1 MNKVMGLAVVGI
13 VGACASLAAGQ
24 ARFEAGY
31 QFNDEP
37 EVVRVE
43 PIPFFTFAERGMLAQ
58 EAILAFPFMR
68 GADAGLL
75 DVRVTASRGSDGGD
89 ETLTLGWSEVT
100 FSDVIFESSGTDP
113 IDVGFSVR
121 YGGGGISF
129 CCFDVTA
136 GATYVEEQQFE
147 LDGDVRT
154 GTFIATVNAS
164 GPPDV
169 ERTGIIEGGIPPG
182 GVIELSGFRVPV
194 NTPLVLRV
202 RLARLIRVPA
212 TTDDWRSTFSSTSLP
227 DLAFDDAVF
236 DVPDGVTVQ
245 SGQVGIRDNQRVRCI
260 TDLDRDGQLTIF
272 DFLAFQNLFTAN
284 DPTADLDFDGEL
296 TIFDFLSFQNAFDA
310 GCP

>member
-1 MNKVMGLAVVGI
+1 MRNVMALGVVTLGAVGTCAPLAM
-13 VGACASLAAGQ
+13 GQ

-37 EVVRVE
+37 EVVRVD
-43 PIPFFTFAERGMLAQ
+43 PIPFLIFAERGMLAQ

-75 DVRVTASRGSDGGD
+75 DLRVTASRGRSGGD
-89 ETLTLGWSEVT
+89 ETLTRGWTEVT
-100 FSDVIFESSGTDP
+100 FSDVVFESSG
-113 IDVGFSVR
+113 VGLSVR
-121 YGGGGISF
+121 YGGGGF
-129 CCFDVTA
+129 TLCCLDVIA
-136 GATYVEEQQFE
+136 GATLVEEQQFE

-154 GTFIATVNAS
+154 GTFIATVNSS

-169 ERTGIIEGGIPPG
+169 ERTGIIEDGIPPG

-194 NTPLVLRV
+194 NTPVALRV
-202 RLARLIRVPA
+202 RLSRSIWVPA
-212 TTDDWRSTFSSTSLP
+212 TTDDWRTTFSSTTLP
-227 DLAFDDAVF
+227 DLAFDDVVF

-245 SGQVGIRDNQRVRCI
+245 SAQVGIRDNQRVRCI
-260 TDLDRDGQLTIF
+260 TDLDRDGELTIF
-272 DFLAFQNLFTAN
+272 DFLAFQNLFDAN

-296 TIFDFLSFQNAFDA
+296 TIFDFLNFQNAFDA